1 MLKIVINDDGGVA
14 LPADFTLI
22 LTGAD
27 GIHDDGVD
35 YESGDDIILEAG
47 VAYTLSEIPNAGYNL
62 VGIACA
68 DNTTSANVGNP
79 FTPALAQ
86 NITCTATN
94 NDIAGELSLLK
105 IVINDDGGVAL
116 PADFTLILTGADGI
130 HDDGVDYESGD
141 DIILEAGVA
150 YTLSEIPNAGYNL
163 VGIACVD
170 NTTSANV
177 GNPFPQ
183 RLRKTSPAPQP
194 ITT

>member
-62 VGIACA
+62 VG
-68 DNTTSANVGNP
+68 S
-79 FTPALAQ
+79 
-86 NITCTATN
+86 
-94 NDIAGELSLLK
+94 
-105 IVINDDGGVAL
+105 
-116 PADFTLILTGADGI
+116 
-130 HDDGVDYESGD
+130 
-141 DIILEAGVA
+141 
-150 YTLSEIPNAGYNL
+150 
-163 VGIACVD
+163 ACVD

-177 GNPFPQ
+177 GNPFTQ